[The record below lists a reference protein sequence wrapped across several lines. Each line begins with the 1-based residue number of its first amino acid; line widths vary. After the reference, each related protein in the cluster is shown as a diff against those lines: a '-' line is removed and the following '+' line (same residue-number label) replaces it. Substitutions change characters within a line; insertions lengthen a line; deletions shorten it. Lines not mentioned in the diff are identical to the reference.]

1 MFDSLDEQE
10 VKDIS
15 NDVTN
20 DIDIDLNES
29 LFDDLPKP
37 EFVVKD
43 KSIEK
48 RSRKIKPNKNL
59 EKIAKK
65 KTKKRKIP
73 KTKAKSRYNKK
84 S

>member
-20 DIDIDLNES
+20 DIDIDYNEVP
-29 LFDDLPKP
+29 FEDLPKP
-37 EFVVKD
+37 EFVVKN

-48 RSRKIKPNKNL
+48 LSEKIEPNKNL
-59 EKIAKK
+59 ERTAKK
-65 KTKKRKIP
+65 
-73 KTKAKSRYNKK
+73 
-84 S
+84 

>member
-20 DIDIDLNES
+20 NIDIDLNET

-59 EKIAKK
+59 ERIAKK
-65 KTKKRKIP
+65 KKKEKKNTKN
-73 KTKAKSRYNKK
+73 KSKK
-84 S
+84 